1 MICLPT
7 LVLGVVLTATFLAH
21 LFKGYAYN
29 AMLTFFFT
37 LVVLV
42 IVHYACLRAG
52 DIAGWI
58 AIKLFNKQSCGC
70 LERQIYLNELFGCP
84 DGIKL

>member
-1 MICLPT
+1 MVQQIQNTHIIEIKNMKPICIIK
-7 LVLGVVLTATFLAH
+7 VGNIVSAIIDIVFLG
-21 LFKGYAYN
+21 
-29 AMLTFFFT
+29 
-37 LVVLV
+37 
-42 IVHYACLRAG
+42 RAK

-58 AIKLFNKQSCGC
+58 AIKVFNKQSCGC

>member
-1 MICLPT
+1 
-7 LVLGVVLTATFLAH
+7 VLDIVFL
-21 LFKGYAYN
+21 G
-29 AMLTFFFT
+29 
-37 LVVLV
+37 
-42 IVHYACLRAG
+42 RAK

-58 AIKLFNKQSCGC
+58 AIKVFNKQSCGC

>member
-1 MICLPT
+1 MKPICIIKVGNIVSAIIDIIL
-7 LVLGVVLTATFLAH
+7 LGRG
-21 LFKGYAYN
+21 K
-29 AMLTFFFT
+29 
-37 LVVLV
+37 
-42 IVHYACLRAG
+42 

-58 AIKLFNKQSCGC
+58 AIKVFNKQSCGC